1 MFQPGMGVEPA
12 SVPGRPDQQ
21 LHLEASAGEK
31 GVENQG
37 LLEARRVER
46 VKARSQLHTIGSALG
61 TAGRDD
67 GWLAMAVAG
76 QNAFPRAEWRAQS

>member
-1 MFQPGMGVEPA
+1 MFQPGMGVEPP

-21 LHLEASAGEK
+21 LHLEPSADEK

-46 VKARSQLHTIGSALG
+46 VNAR
-61 TAGRDD
+61 
-67 GWLAMAVAG
+67 
-76 QNAFPRAEWRAQS
+76 N